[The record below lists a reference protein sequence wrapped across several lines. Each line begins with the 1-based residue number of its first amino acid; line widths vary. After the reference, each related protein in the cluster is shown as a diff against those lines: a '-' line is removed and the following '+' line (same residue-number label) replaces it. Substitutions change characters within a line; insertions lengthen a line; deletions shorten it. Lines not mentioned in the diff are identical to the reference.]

1 MYYINIVI
9 DLIITNNKKLNIMNK
24 NINNEQIKDIE
35 NMISTKKTN
44 METALSY
51 YKIVR
56 NEEEENAVYS
66 DAIPYTKFKEP
77 TNRIEFI
84 KKWHNNLTAMAIL
97 DYYVARLDYE
107 EATKLEL
114 IIY

>member
-1 MYYINIVI
+1 MS
-9 DLIITNNKKLNIMNK
+9 K
-24 NINNEQIKDIE
+24 NINNEQIKSIE
-35 NMISTKKTN
+35 KMISTKKN
-44 METALSY
+44 LMETALSY
-51 YKIVR
+51 YRIVR

-97 DYYVARLDYE
+97 NYYVARLDYE
-107 EATKLEL
+107 DSTHLEL

>member
-1 MYYINIVI
+1 MS
-9 DLIITNNKKLNIMNK
+9 K
-24 NINNEQIKDIE
+24 NINNEQIKRIE
-35 NMISTKKTN
+35 NMISTKKN
-44 METALSY
+44 LMETALSY
-51 YKIVR
+51 YRIVR

-97 DYYVARLDYE
+97 NYYVARIDYE
-107 EATKLEL
+107 DSTHLEL

>member
-1 MYYINIVI
+1 MS
-9 DLIITNNKKLNIMNK
+9 K
-24 NINNEQIKDIE
+24 NINNEQIKGIE
-35 NMISTKKTN
+35 NIIRAKKIN
-44 METALSY
+44 MDTALSY
-51 YKIVR
+51 YRIVR
-56 NEEEENAVYS
+56 VEEEENAVYS
-66 DAIPYTKFKEP
+66 DVIPYTKFKES

>member
-1 MYYINIVI
+1 MSKY
-9 DLIITNNKKLNIMNK
+9 
-24 NINNEQIKDIE
+24 INNEQIKSIE
-35 NMISTKKTN
+35 NMISTKKLN
-44 METALSY
+44 MEIALNY
-51 YKIVR
+51 YRIVR

-97 DYYVARLDYE
+97 DYYVARIDYE
-107 EATKLEL
+107 DSTHLEL
-114 IIY
+114 VIY

>member
-1 MYYINIVI
+1 MS
-9 DLIITNNKKLNIMNK
+9 K
-24 NINNEQIKDIE
+24 NISNEQIKSIE
-35 NMISTKKTN
+35 NMISKKKLN
-44 METALSY
+44 MEIALNY
-51 YKIVR
+51 YRIVR

-97 DYYVARLDYE
+97 DYYVARIDYE
-107 EATKLEL
+107 DSTHLEL

>member
-1 MYYINIVI
+1 MS
-9 DLIITNNKKLNIMNK
+9 K
-24 NINNEQIKDIE
+24 NINNKQIKSIE
-35 NMISTKKTN
+35 NIISAKKNN
-44 METALSY
+44 MNIALNY
-51 YKIVR
+51 YRIVR

>member
-1 MYYINIVI
+1 MSKY
-9 DLIITNNKKLNIMNK
+9 
-24 NINNEQIKDIE
+24 INNERIKKIE
-35 NMISTKKTN
+35 NMISTKKKN
-44 METALSY
+44 MEAALSY
-51 YKIVR
+51 YRIVR
-56 NEEEENAVYS
+56 NEKEENAVYS
-66 DAIPYTKFKEP
+66 DTIPYTKFKEP

-97 DYYVARLDYE
+97 DYYIARIDYE

>member
-1 MYYINIVI
+1 MS
-9 DLIITNNKKLNIMNK
+9 K
-24 NINNEQIKDIE
+24 NINNEQIKSIE
-35 NMISTKKTN
+35 NMISKKKLN
-44 METALSY
+44 MENALNY
-51 YKIVR
+51 YRIVR

-66 DAIPYTKFKEP
+66 DAIPYIKFKEP

-97 DYYVARLDYE
+97 DYYVARIDYE
-107 EATKLEL
+107 EATHLEL

>member
-1 MYYINIVI
+1 MS
-9 DLIITNNKKLNIMNK
+9 K
-24 NINNEQIKDIE
+24 NINNEQIKRIE
-35 NMISTKKTN
+35 NMISTKKIN

-51 YKIVR
+51 YRIVR
-56 NEEEENAVYS
+56 DEEEEKAVYS
-66 DAIPYTKFKEP
+66 DVIPYIKFKEP

-97 DYYVARLDYE
+97 NYYVARIDYE
-107 EATKLEL
+107 EATHLEL

>member
-1 MYYINIVI
+1 MS
-9 DLIITNNKKLNIMNK
+9 K
-24 NINNEQIKDIE
+24 NINNEQIKSIE
-35 NMISTKKTN
+35 NMISKKKLN
-44 METALSY
+44 METALNY
-51 YKIVR
+51 YRIVR

-66 DAIPYTKFKEP
+66 DAIPYIKFKEP

-97 DYYVARLDYE
+97 DYYIARIDYE
-107 EATKLEL
+107 EATHLEL

>member
-1 MYYINIVI
+1 MS
-9 DLIITNNKKLNIMNK
+9 K
-24 NINNEQIKDIE
+24 NINNEQIKSIE
-35 NMISTKKTN
+35 NMISKKKLN
-44 METALSY
+44 METALNY
-51 YKIVR
+51 YRIVR

-66 DAIPYTKFKEP
+66 DAIPYIKFKEP

-97 DYYVARLDYE
+97 DYYIARIDYE
-107 EATKLEL
+107 EATGLEL

>member
-1 MYYINIVI
+1 MSKY
-9 DLIITNNKKLNIMNK
+9 
-24 NINNEQIKDIE
+24 INNEQIKSIE
-35 NMISTKKTN
+35 NMISKKKN
-44 METALSY
+44 LMETALSY
-51 YKIVR
+51 YRIVR

-97 DYYVARLDYE
+97 NYYVARIDYE
-107 EATKLEL
+107 DSTHLEL

>member
-1 MYYINIVI
+1 
-9 DLIITNNKKLNIMNK
+9 MNK
-24 NINNEQIKDIE
+24 NINNEQIKNIE
-35 NMISTKKTN
+35 NMISTKKIN
-44 METALSY
+44 MDTAFDY
-51 YKIVR
+51 CMIVWD
-56 NEEEENAVYS
+56 EEEEKAVYP
-66 DAIPYTKFKEP
+66 DVIPYTKFKEP

>member
-1 MYYINIVI
+1 MS
-9 DLIITNNKKLNIMNK
+9 K
-24 NINNEQIKDIE
+24 NINNEQIKRIE
-35 NMISTKKTN
+35 DMISKKKLN
-44 METALSY
+44 MEASLSY
-51 YKIVR
+51 YRTVR

-66 DAIPYTKFKEP
+66 DAIPYIKFKEP

-97 DYYVARLDYE
+97 DYYVSLLDYE
-107 EATKLEL
+107 ESTKLEL

>member
-1 MYYINIVI
+1 MS
-9 DLIITNNKKLNIMNK
+9 K
-24 NINNEQIKDIE
+24 NINNEQIKSIE
-35 NMISTKKTN
+35 NMISKKKLN
-44 METALSY
+44 MENALNY
-51 YKIVR
+51 YRIVR

-66 DAIPYTKFKEP
+66 DAIPYIKFKEP

-97 DYYVARLDYE
+97 DYYIARIDYE
-107 EATKLEL
+107 EATGLEL

>member
-1 MYYINIVI
+1 MS
-9 DLIITNNKKLNIMNK
+9 K
-24 NINNEQIKDIE
+24 NINNEQIKSIE
-35 NMISTKKTN
+35 KMISTKKIN

-51 YKIVR
+51 YRIVR

-107 EATKLEL
+107 DSTYLEL
-114 IIY
+114 VIY

>member
-1 MYYINIVI
+1 MS
-9 DLIITNNKKLNIMNK
+9 K
-24 NINNEQIKDIE
+24 NISNEQIKSIE
-35 NMISTKKTN
+35 NMISKKKN
-44 METALSY
+44 LMETALSY
-51 YKIVR
+51 YRIVR

-97 DYYVARLDYE
+97 NYYVARIDYE
-107 EATKLEL
+107 DSTHLEL
-114 IIY
+114 VIY

>member
-1 MYYINIVI
+1 MS
-9 DLIITNNKKLNIMNK
+9 K
-24 NINNEQIKDIE
+24 NINNEQIKNIE
-35 NMISTKKTN
+35 NMINKKKLN

-51 YKIVR
+51 YRIVR

-66 DAIPYTKFKEP
+66 DVIPYIKFKEP

-97 DYYVARLDYE
+97 DYYIARIDYE
-107 EATKLEL
+107 EATNLEL

>member
-1 MYYINIVI
+1 MS
-9 DLIITNNKKLNIMNK
+9 K
-24 NINNEQIKDIE
+24 NINNEQIKRIE
-35 NMISTKKTN
+35 NMISKKKLN
-44 METALSY
+44 METALNY
-51 YKIVR
+51 YRIVR

-66 DAIPYTKFKEP
+66 DAIPYIKFKEP

-97 DYYVARLDYE
+97 DYYIARIDYE
-107 EATKLEL
+107 EATGLEL